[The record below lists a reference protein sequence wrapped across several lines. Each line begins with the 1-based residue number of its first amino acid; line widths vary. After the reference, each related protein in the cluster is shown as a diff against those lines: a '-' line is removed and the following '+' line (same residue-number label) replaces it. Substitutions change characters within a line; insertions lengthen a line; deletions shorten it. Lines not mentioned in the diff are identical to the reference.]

1 MEGSVVDHRD
11 VKLQSVKLRYADEKF
26 YKVSEIPIMSY
37 EELCVMLGVT
47 EHILQGC
54 DVRVKFK
61 NDDELI
67 LSPSRKKR
75 KYDK

>member
-1 MEGSVVDHRD
+1 
-11 VKLQSVKLRYADEKF
+11 
-26 YKVSEIPIMSY
+26 MSY

>member
-1 MEGSVVDHRD
+1 MKWQDLITIWKYWKHYIYNYSLFWNLFST
-11 VKLQSVKLRYADEKF
+11 LQ
-26 YKVSEIPIMSY
+26 IMSY